1 MAAWH
6 NPRSTSTWRR
16 YIYAQLGSATPI
28 IARSSEFPIN
38 GTSKPNQQAQLQLCA
53 HSPRSSATAA
63 AADDDDD
70 SDTMGNSLRCCLACM
85 VPCGALDVV
94 RIVHLSGHVDEFS
107 CPVAAAAVLASN
119 PNHTLT
125 TAWSPT
131 GAPGC
136 ASKKLVI
143 VSPDSEL
150 KRGRIYFLIPSATLP
165 ADRRSKKQQG
175 AGVSKKSGGGGGK
188 RPSRRHH
195 GAKKS
200 AAAGDTTAEQDNYLR
215 ELLSEKTA
223 ASSGGHRRRRS
234 GARVGVWRP
243 QLESIVEEAS
253 D

>member
-1 MAAWH
+1 
-6 NPRSTSTWRR
+6 
-16 YIYAQLGSATPI
+16 
-28 IARSSEFPIN
+28 
-38 GTSKPNQQAQLQLCA
+38 
-53 HSPRSSATAA
+53 
-63 AADDDDD
+63 
-70 SDTMGNSLRCCLACM
+70 MGNSLRCCLACM

-107 CPVAAAAVLASN
+107 CPVAAASVLAAN

-165 ADRRSKKQQG
+165 ADRRSKKQG
-175 AGVSKKSGGGGGK
+175 GSKKSGGGGK
-188 RPSRRHH
+188 RPGRHH
-195 GAKKS
+195 HAKKS
-200 AAAGDTTAEQDNYLR
+200 AGDTAEQDNYLR
-215 ELLSEKTA
+215 ELLSEKT

>member
-1 MAAWH
+1 
-6 NPRSTSTWRR
+6 
-16 YIYAQLGSATPI
+16 
-28 IARSSEFPIN
+28 
-38 GTSKPNQQAQLQLCA
+38 
-53 HSPRSSATAA
+53 
-63 AADDDDD
+63 
-70 SDTMGNSLRCCLACM
+70 MGNSLRCCLACM

-107 CPVAAAAVLASN
+107 CPVAVASVLAAN

-165 ADRRSKKQQG
+165 ADRRSKKQG
-175 AGVSKKSGGGGGK
+175 GSKKSGGGGK
-188 RPSRRHH
+188 RPGRHH
-195 GAKKS
+195 HAKKS
-200 AAAGDTTAEQDNYLR
+200 AGDTAEQDNYLR
-215 ELLSEKTA
+215 ELLSEKT

>member
-1 MAAWH
+1 
-6 NPRSTSTWRR
+6 
-16 YIYAQLGSATPI
+16 
-28 IARSSEFPIN
+28 
-38 GTSKPNQQAQLQLCA
+38 
-53 HSPRSSATAA
+53 
-63 AADDDDD
+63 
-70 SDTMGNSLRCCLACM
+70 MGNSLRCCLACM

-107 CPVAAAAVLASN
+107 CPVAAASVLAAN

-165 ADRRSKKQQG
+165 ADRRSKKQG
-175 AGVSKKSGGGGGK
+175 GSKKSGGGGK
-188 RPSRRHH
+188 RPGRHH
-195 GAKKS
+195 HAKKT
-200 AAAGDTTAEQDNYLR
+200 AGDTAEQDNYLR
-215 ELLSEKTA
+215 ELLSEKT

>member
-1 MAAWH
+1 MAQPPAG
-6 NPRSTSTWRR
+6 PLPLGAL
-16 YIYAQLGSATPI
+16 YIGAASLPHTHHKEFFRVPIKKHSCAHAQ
-28 IARSSEFPIN
+28 RSS
-38 GTSKPNQQAQLQLCA
+38 T
-53 HSPRSSATAA
+53 TTA
-63 AADDDDD
+63 AADDDIN
-70 SDTMGNSLRCCLACM
+70 MGNSLRCCLACM

-107 CPVAAAAVLASN
+107 CPVAAASVLAAN

-125 TAWSPT
+125 TAWSPS

-165 ADRRSKKQQG
+165 ADRRSKKQG
-175 AGVSKKSGGGGGK
+175 GSKKSGGGK
-188 RPSRRHH
+188 RPGRHH
-195 GAKKS
+195 HAKKS
-200 AAAGDTTAEQDNYLR
+200 AGDTAEQDNYLR
-215 ELLSEKTA
+215 ELLSEKT

>member
-1 MAAWH
+1 
-6 NPRSTSTWRR
+6 
-16 YIYAQLGSATPI
+16 
-28 IARSSEFPIN
+28 
-38 GTSKPNQQAQLQLCA
+38 
-53 HSPRSSATAA
+53 
-63 AADDDDD
+63 
-70 SDTMGNSLRCCLACM
+70 MGNSLRCCLACM

-107 CPVAAAAVLASN
+107 CPVAAASVLAAN

-125 TAWSPT
+125 TAWSPS

-175 AGVSKKSGGGGGK
+175 GSKKGGGGK

-195 GAKKS
+195 DKKS
-200 AAAGDTTAEQDNYLR
+200 AGDTAEQDNCLR

>member
-1 MAAWH
+1 
-6 NPRSTSTWRR
+6 
-16 YIYAQLGSATPI
+16 
-28 IARSSEFPIN
+28 
-38 GTSKPNQQAQLQLCA
+38 
-53 HSPRSSATAA
+53 
-63 AADDDDD
+63 
-70 SDTMGNSLRCCLACM
+70 M

-107 CPVAAAAVLASN
+107 CPVAAASVLAAN

-131 GAPGC
+131 GAAGC

-165 ADRRSKKQQG
+165 ADRRSKKQG
-175 AGVSKKSGGGGGK
+175 GSKKSGGGGK
-188 RPSRRHH
+188 RPGRRHH
-195 GAKKS
+195 AKKS
-200 AAAGDTTAEQDNYLR
+200 AGDTAEQDNYLR
-215 ELLSEKTA
+215 ELLSEKT

>member
-1 MAAWH
+1 
-6 NPRSTSTWRR
+6 
-16 YIYAQLGSATPI
+16 
-28 IARSSEFPIN
+28 
-38 GTSKPNQQAQLQLCA
+38 
-53 HSPRSSATAA
+53 
-63 AADDDDD
+63 
-70 SDTMGNSLRCCLACM
+70 M

-107 CPVAAAAVLASN
+107 CPVAAASVLAAN

-165 ADRRSKKQQG
+165 ADRRSKKQG
-175 AGVSKKSGGGGGK
+175 GSKKSGGGGK
-188 RPSRRHH
+188 RPGRHH
-195 GAKKS
+195 HAKKS
-200 AAAGDTTAEQDNYLR
+200 AGDTAEQDNYLR
-215 ELLSEKTA
+215 ELLSEKT

>member
-1 MAAWH
+1 
-6 NPRSTSTWRR
+6 
-16 YIYAQLGSATPI
+16 
-28 IARSSEFPIN
+28 
-38 GTSKPNQQAQLQLCA
+38 
-53 HSPRSSATAA
+53 
-63 AADDDDD
+63 
-70 SDTMGNSLRCCLACM
+70 M

-107 CPVAAAAVLASN
+107 CPVAAASVLAAN

-165 ADRRSKKQQG
+165 ADRRSKKQG
-175 AGVSKKSGGGGGK
+175 GSKKSCGGGK
-188 RPSRRHH
+188 RPGRHH
-195 GAKKS
+195 HAKKS
-200 AAAGDTTAEQDNYLR
+200 AGDTAEQDNYLR
-215 ELLSEKTA
+215 ELLSEKT